1 MPELLV
7 QIALI
12 IICFRCAY
20 QLVRMIQGNRQ
31 PILEVL
37 YQISIFTVA
46 LWLLLGIS

>member
-12 IICFRCAY
+12 IICFRCVT

-31 PILEVL
+31 PIMEIL
-37 YQISIFTVA
+37 YPISIFTVA
-46 LWLLLGIS
+46 LWLLLGVS